1 MTDNK
6 CAFELAQEL
15 DGQFQIANQT
25 LLGGSL
31 ANTISHGRYNQIDDE
46 NICRHY
52 LDLIPK
58 IKLLCDIFKK
68 EMEIGRAKPTEE
80 L

>member
-1 MTDNK
+1 MKTTK

-15 DGQFQIANQT
+15 VAHFQAASQT

-31 ANTISHGRYNQIDDE
+31 ANTISHGKYHQIDAE
-46 NICRHY
+46 YICSQY

-58 IKLLCDIFKK
+58 IELLCTTFQK
-68 EMEIGRAKPTEE
+68 EIEVGRSKPTEE

>member
-1 MTDNK
+1 MKTTK

-15 DGQFQIANQT
+15 DGQFQNANQT
-25 LLGGSL
+25 LLGGGL
-31 ANTISHGRYNQIDDE
+31 ANLISHGKYHQIDDE
-46 NICRHY
+46 NICSQY

-58 IKLLCDIFKK
+58 IKLLCDTFKK
-68 EMEIGRAKPTEE
+68 EMEVGRAKPTEE

>member
-1 MTDNK
+1 MKTTK
-6 CAFELAQEL
+6 CAFELAQDL
-15 DGQFQIANQT
+15 VAHFQAASQT

-31 ANTISHGRYNQIDDE
+31 ANTISHGKYNQIDDK
-46 NICRHY
+46 NICSQY

-58 IKLLCDIFKK
+58 IELLCTTFQK
-68 EMEIGRAKPTEE
+68 EMKVGRSKPTEE